1 MSQNMNNIL
10 DQKSFPEE
18 EKIKPNNNT
27 LYVDEEEEIQSSNVL
42 PTNEEQKEVTKERND
57 TGKL

>member
-1 MSQNMNNIL
+1 MNNIL
-10 DQKSFPEE
+10 DQKAFPEE
-18 EKIKPNNNT
+18 EKTNPKNNT
-27 LYVDEEEEIQSSNVL
+27 LYVDEEEGIQSSHVL

>member
-1 MSQNMNNIL
+1 MNKML
-10 DQKSFPEE
+10 DQNDFSEE
-18 EKIKPNNNT
+18 EKIKPKNNT